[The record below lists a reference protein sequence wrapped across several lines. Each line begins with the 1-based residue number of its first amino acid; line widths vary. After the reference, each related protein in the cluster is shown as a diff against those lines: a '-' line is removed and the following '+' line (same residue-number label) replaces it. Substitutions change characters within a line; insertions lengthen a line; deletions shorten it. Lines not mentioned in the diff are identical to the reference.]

1 MKISYVSGN
10 TTKRAIFDVDLN
22 DYMDDL
28 HTITTK
34 ITTASKQNYSN
45 IKTVNVGS
53 SFYSRL
59 DSSMPAVAF
68 VNFSTSAG
76 GLFLT
81 NSIPPSY
88 VKSFTCERISNDVGS
103 FTLELQCP
111 ISTFTTGSDD
121 LSIKLINLFGHID
134 SGFVSNQEG
143 YKCSLSYG
151 WRGSSSNSVITYDN
165 ALITGVTLNY
175 AGNFYTYTIA
185 GLINN
190 VSDKTFETGVKI
202 LPVSAMAGMN
212 TENMTESAL
221 DMYNTTISEKGNV
234 SAESLVKDSKE
245 TLKIIIPAGTP
256 IYKLDTTKNPPE
268 VTATS
273 EKTSAEIVYISA
285 PNQSNTCGWSVN
297 YQYCH
302 STLRGAVTNQACY
315 KVSDIKYRPGSGDAA
330 DQEITSIDTTDDT
343 IGLDLTSVKKGQR
356 ISDKVEILANYL
368 YGDTYDIEVAHKDKR
383 YDADTNISTILKEID
398 NKTKTDVAKDDVKS
412 DTTNETT
419 TSLHTWLH
427 QMVRACQDSSEA
439 DTYTQY
445 QKYDTNNDSIIS
457 SADTS
462 IINSDSQ
469 TVIANKWKKCGIDTY
484 EYEVDV
490 ISGRT
495 TKANAFGTRKM
506 TEDEFKKYYKYA
518 YFRDIDNPDK
528 SAESM
533 YTEYVKDFEAY
544 QTTSDLVSGV
554 NEINELLDDYSGII
568 NGKAAAIQYY
578 MYFMDKVAGK
588 SKGKIYIGPARDD
601 ASNYQYTIGNNL
613 KNSTV
618 LSFSTSENLIYM
630 IAAVKSYVSA
640 ANSGLY
646 KVDPTTGTIVTG
658 NVDTSSDRIDTKEE
672 YAARVA
678 NEILS
683 KIATGHL
690 SASLKLLSDTLSR
703 KIQTTDNISILCRA
717 NGGKSLLS
725 GNYMVSSVKD
735 TIDESG
741 TLTTDISLQFTQS
754 SAFETVKKI
763 ILSHLNNVT
772 IGTT

>member
-10 TTKRAIFDVDLN
+10 TTKRAIFDIDLN

-34 ITTASKQNYSN
+34 ITTASKKNYSN
-45 IKTVNVGS
+45 IKTVSVGS

-88 VKSFTCERISNDVGS
+88 VKSFTCERISNDVGN

-111 ISTFTTGSDD
+111 ISTFNASGDD
-121 LSIKLINLFGHID
+121 LNIKLINLFGHID
-134 SGFVSNQEG
+134 SDSVNNVEG

-165 ALITGVTLNY
+165 ALVTGMTLNY
-175 AGNFYTYTIA
+175 SGNYYTYTIT
-185 GLINN
+185 GLVNN

-202 LPVSAMAGMN
+202 LPLSAMTGMN
-212 TENMTESAL
+212 TENMSESAL
-221 DMYNTTISEKGNV
+221 DLYNTTISEESNKET
-234 SAESLVKDSKE
+234 AESLIVNS
-245 TLKIIIPAGTP
+245 TNTYKIIIPAGTP
-256 IYKLDTTKNPPE
+256 IYKLDNTKNPPE

-302 STLRGAVTNQACY
+302 SILRGAVTNENCY
-315 KVSDIKYRPGSGDAA
+315 KVTDLQYQQSSGDIA
-330 DQEITSIDTTDDT
+330 DQETAASIVSEDSV
-343 IGLDLTSVKKGQR
+343 GLDLTSVKKGQR

-368 YGDTYDIEVAHKDKR
+368 YGDKYTIIVAHKDKE
-383 YDADTNISTILKEID
+383 YTEDKAISTILKEID
-398 NKTKTDVAKDDVKS
+398 DKTETDIAKDDVKS

-419 TSLHTWLH
+419 TSLHTWLR
-427 QMVRACQDSSEA
+427 QMIRACQDTTEA
-439 DTYTQY
+439 DTFTKYE
-445 QKYDTNNDSIIS
+445 KYDVNGDKIIS
-457 SADTS
+457 SADVDAAIAS
-462 IINSDSQ
+462 NQ
-469 TVIANKWKKCGIDTY
+469 TVIADKWKKYSIGDYYKDARRGGKDTNAFETKMSEDLFNLTVTADNDGKKLTYADYTKDFDTY
-484 EYEVDV
+484 QSNLDLA
-490 ISGRT
+490 SG
-495 TKANAFGTRKM
+495 A
-506 TEDEFKKYYKYA
+506 D
-518 YFRDIDNPDK
+518 
-528 SAESM
+528 
-533 YTEYVKDFEAY
+533 
-544 QTTSDLVSGV
+544 
-554 NEINELLDDYSGII
+554 EINELLDSYGGII
-568 NGKAAAIQYY
+568 NGQAAAVQYY
-578 MYFMDKVAGK
+578 MYFMDRVAGQ

-601 ASNYQYTIGNNL
+601 ASKYQYTVGNNL

-618 LSFSTSENLIYM
+618 TSFSTSENLIYM

-672 YAARVA
+672 YATRVA
-678 NEILS
+678 NDILT
-683 KIATGHL
+683 KIATGQI
-690 SASLKLLSDTLSR
+690 SANLQLLSDASSR
-703 KIQTTDNISILCRA
+703 KIQTTDNISILCQA
-717 NGGKSLLS
+717 NGGKTLFS

-735 TIDESG
+735 SINESG
-741 TLTTDISLQFTQS
+741 TLSTDISLQFTQS

-772 IGTT
+772 IETP

>member
-10 TTKRAIFDVDLN
+10 TTKRAIFDIDLN

-34 ITTASKQNYSN
+34 ITTASKKNYSN
-45 IKTVNVGS
+45 IKTVSVGS

-88 VKSFTCERISNDVGS
+88 VKSFTCERISNDVGN

-111 ISTFTTGSDD
+111 ISTFNASGDD
-121 LSIKLINLFGHID
+121 LNIKLINLFGHID
-134 SGFVSNQEG
+134 SDSVNNVEG

-165 ALITGVTLNY
+165 ALVTGMTLNY
-175 AGNFYTYTIA
+175 SGNYYTYTIT
-185 GLINN
+185 GLVNN

-202 LPVSAMAGMN
+202 LPLSAMTGMN
-212 TENMTESAL
+212 TENMSESAL
-221 DMYNTTISEKGNV
+221 DLYNTTISEESNKET
-234 SAESLVKDSKE
+234 AESLIVNS
-245 TLKIIIPAGTP
+245 TNTYKIIIPAGTP
-256 IYKLDTTKNPPE
+256 IYKLDNTKNPPE

-302 STLRGAVTNQACY
+302 STLRGAVTNENCY
-315 KVSDIKYRPGSGDAA
+315 KVTDLQYQQSSGDIA
-330 DQEITSIDTTDDT
+330 DQETAASIVSEDSV
-343 IGLDLTSVKKGQR
+343 GLDLTSVKKGQR

-368 YGDTYDIEVAHKDKR
+368 YGDKYTIIVAHKDKE
-383 YDADTNISTILKEID
+383 YTEDKAISTILKEID
-398 NKTKTDVAKDDVKS
+398 DKTETDIAKDDVKS

-419 TSLHTWLH
+419 TSLHTWLR
-427 QMVRACQDSSEA
+427 QMIRACQDTTEA
-439 DTYTQY
+439 DTFTKYE
-445 QKYDTNNDSIIS
+445 KYDVNGDKIIS
-457 SADTS
+457 SADVDAAIAS
-462 IINSDSQ
+462 NQ
-469 TVIANKWKKCGIDTY
+469 TVIADKWKKYSIGDYYKDARRGGKDTNAFETKMSEDLFNLTVTADNDGKKLTYADYTKDFDTY
-484 EYEVDV
+484 QSNLDLA
-490 ISGRT
+490 SG
-495 TKANAFGTRKM
+495 A
-506 TEDEFKKYYKYA
+506 D
-518 YFRDIDNPDK
+518 
-528 SAESM
+528 
-533 YTEYVKDFEAY
+533 
-544 QTTSDLVSGV
+544 
-554 NEINELLDDYSGII
+554 EINELLDSYGGII
-568 NGKAAAIQYY
+568 NGQAAAVQYY
-578 MYFMDKVAGK
+578 MYFMDRVAGQ

-601 ASNYQYTIGNNL
+601 ASKYQYTVGNNL

-618 LSFSTSENLIYM
+618 TSFSTSENLIYM

-646 KVDPTTGTIVTG
+646 KVDPTTGAIVTG
-658 NVDTSSDRIDTKEE
+658 NVDTSSARIDTKEE
-672 YAARVA
+672 YATRVA
-678 NEILS
+678 NDILS

-690 SASLKLLSDTLSR
+690 SANLQLLSDSSSR

-772 IGTT
+772 IETP

>member
-10 TTKRAIFDVDLN
+10 TSKRAIFDVDLN

-34 ITTASKQNYSN
+34 VTTASKQNYSN
-45 IKTVNVGS
+45 IKTVSVGS

-81 NSIPPSY
+81 NSTPPHY
-88 VKSFTCERISNDVGS
+88 VKSFTCERISNDVGN

-111 ISTFTTGSDD
+111 ISTFNAGGDD
-121 LSIKLINLFGHID
+121 LNIKLINLFGHID
-134 SGFVSNQEG
+134 SDSVNNVEG

-151 WRGSSSNSVITYDN
+151 WRGSSSNSIITYDN
-165 ALITGVTLNY
+165 ALVTGMTLNY
-175 AGNFYTYTIA
+175 SGNYYTYTIT
-185 GLINN
+185 GLVNN

-202 LPVSAMAGMN
+202 LPLSAMAGMN
-212 TENMTESAL
+212 TENMAESAL
-221 DMYNTTISEKGNV
+221 DMYNTTISEESNKET
-234 SAESLVKDSKE
+234 AESLANS
-245 TLKIIIPAGTP
+245 TNTYKIIIPVGTP
-256 IYKLDTTKNPPE
+256 IYKLDNTKNPPE
-268 VTATS
+268 ITASS
-273 EKTSAEIVYISA
+273 EKTSAEITYTSA
-285 PNQSNTCGWSVN
+285 PNQSNNCSWFLD
-297 YQYCH
+297 YQYC
-302 STLRGAVTNQACY
+302 SGIIKGSVTNENCY
-315 KVSDIKYRPGSGDAA
+315 KVTDLQYQQSSGDTA
-330 DQEITSIDTTDDT
+330 DQETAASIVSGDSV
-343 IGLDLTSVKKGQR
+343 GLDLTSIKKGQR

-368 YGDTYDIEVAHKDKR
+368 YGDKYIIEVAHKDKE
-383 YDADTNISTILKEID
+383 YTEDKAISTILKEIED
-398 NKTKTDVAKDDVKS
+398 KTETDVAKDDIKS
-412 DTTNETT
+412 DTTNEVT
-419 TSLHTWLH
+419 TSLYTWLR

-462 IINSDSQ
+462 SIINDNSRS
-469 TVIANKWKKCGIDTY
+469 VIANKWKKYNIDTY
-484 EYEVDV
+484 MYKEDNLGFF
-490 ISGRT
+490 ST
-495 TKANAFGTRKM
+495 AFGSRKM
-506 TEDEFKKYYKYA
+506 TEAEFKKYYKYA
-518 YFRDIDNPDK
+518 YFSDINNPDK

-568 NGKAAAIQYY
+568 NGKSSAIQYY
-578 MYFMDKVAGK
+578 IYFMDRVAGK

-601 ASNYQYTIGNNL
+601 ASKYQYTVGNNL

-646 KVDPTTGTIVTG
+646 KVDPTTGAIVTG

-672 YAARVA
+672 YATRVA
-678 NEILS
+678 NDILS
-683 KIATGHL
+683 KIATGQV
-690 SASLKLLSDTLSR
+690 SANLQLLSDSSSR
-703 KIQTTDNISILCRA
+703 KIQTTDNISILCQA
-717 NGGKSLLS
+717 NGGKTLFS

-735 TIDESG
+735 SINESG
-741 TLTTDISLQFTQS
+741 TLSTDISLQFTQS

-772 IGTT
+772 IETP

>member
-10 TTKRAIFDVDLN
+10 TSKRAIFDVDLN

-34 ITTASKQNYSN
+34 IITASKQNYSN
-45 IKTVNVGS
+45 IKTVSVGS

-81 NSIPPSY
+81 NSIPPNY

-111 ISTFTTGSDD
+111 ISTFNAGGND
-121 LSIKLINLFGHID
+121 LNIKLINLFGHID
-134 SGFVSNQEG
+134 SDSVNNVKG

-165 ALITGVTLNY
+165 ALVTGMTLNY
-175 AGNFYTYTIA
+175 SGNYYTYTIT
-185 GLINN
+185 GLVND

-202 LPVSAMAGMN
+202 LPLSAMAGMN
-212 TENMTESAL
+212 TENMSESAL
-221 DMYNTTISEKGNV
+221 DLYNTTISEESNKET
-234 SAESLVKDSKE
+234 AESLVNS
-245 TLKIIIPAGTP
+245 TNTYKIIIPAGTP
-256 IYKLDTTKNPPE
+256 IYKLDNTKNPPE

-302 STLRGAVTNQACY
+302 STLQGAVTNENCY
-315 KVSDIKYRPGSGDAA
+315 KVTDLQYQQSSGDPA
-330 DQEITSIDTTDDT
+330 DQETSASIVSEDSV
-343 IGLDLTSVKKGQR
+343 GLDLTSVKKGQR

-368 YGDTYDIEVAHKDKR
+368 YGDKYTIVVAHKDKE
-383 YDADTNISTILKEID
+383 YTEDKAISTILKEID
-398 NKTKTDVAKDDVKS
+398 DKTETDVAKDDVKS

-419 TSLHTWLH
+419 TSLHTWLR
-427 QMVRACQDSSEA
+427 QMIRACQDTTEA

-462 IINSDSQ
+462 TINSDSQ
-469 TVIANKWKKCGIDTY
+469 MVIANKWKKCGIDTY
-484 EYEVDV
+484 EYEVSV
-490 ISGRT
+490 TSGRT

-506 TEDEFKKYYKYA
+506 TKDEFKKYYKYA
-518 YFRDIDNPDK
+518 YFSDIDNPDK

-554 NEINELLDDYSGII
+554 NEINELLDNYGGII
-568 NGKAAAIQYY
+568 NGKASAVQYY
-578 MYFMDKVAGK
+578 MYFMDRVVGQ

-601 ASNYQYTIGNNL
+601 ASKYQYTVGNNL

-618 LSFSTSENLIYM
+618 TSFSTSENLIYM

-646 KVDPTTGTIVTG
+646 KVDPTTGAIVTG

-672 YAARVA
+672 YATRVA
-678 NEILS
+678 NDILT
-683 KIATGHL
+683 KIATGQI
-690 SASLKLLSDTLSR
+690 SANLQLLSDASSR
-703 KIQTTDNISILCRA
+703 KIQTTDNIYILCQA
-717 NGGKSLLS
+717 NGGKTLFS

-735 TIDESG
+735 SINESG
-741 TLTTDISLQFTQS
+741 TLSTDISLQFTQS

-772 IGTT
+772 IETP